1 MIVLDNFPK
10 ISIKAY
16 MPILEFMGV
25 VKIRYYVKECNKST
39 RIFNLNI
46 KWIAKLNNHIRK

>member
-46 KWIAKLNNHIRK
+46 K